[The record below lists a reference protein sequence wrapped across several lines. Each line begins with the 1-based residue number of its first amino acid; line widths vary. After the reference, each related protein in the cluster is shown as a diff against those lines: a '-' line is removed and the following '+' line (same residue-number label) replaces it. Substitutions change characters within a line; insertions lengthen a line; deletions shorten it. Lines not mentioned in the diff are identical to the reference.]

1 MGFLAAAAP
10 ALKTAAPFV
19 SAGTAI
25 VAGRQ
30 ANALGKYNQDV
41 QNRNAL
47 VREQESEAIEKQN
60 EFDIAKF
67 DQQFVQLQGQSKT
80 AIYKSGVTL
89 EGSGLR
95 VMRYNAEQAEIEK
108 DILTYN
114 SKVAQS
120 QKMEEANFARMS
132 GQVARMEARSAAI
145 GYYAQA
151 GQSLMSM
158 GSGFSGT
165 KPTTYNKPN
174 MRTISG

>member
-1 MGFLAAAAP
+1 MGWISAVAP
-10 ALKTAAPFV
+10 ALKTAAPFI
-19 SAGTAI
+19 SAGTSLI
-25 VAGRQ
+25 AGRQ
-30 ANALGKYNQDV
+30 ASAAGEYNKAV
-41 QNRNAL
+41 ANRNATAL
-47 VREQESEAIEKQN
+47 MQEAEAIEKQKQ
-60 EFDIAKF
+60 FDLARF

-120 QKMEEANFARMS
+120 QKMEEANFAKMK
-132 GQVARMEARSAAI
+132 GQIAKNEARTAEI

-151 GQSLMSM
+151 GQSLLKAF
-158 GSGFSGT
+158 G
-165 KPTTYNKPN
+165 
-174 MRTISG
+174 